1 MDEKYLKYVELINKI
16 LSNPN
21 NNLEKQEKELAKEL
35 LKDCLNQ
42 TNFGEKTKVIFK
54 TMIDT
59 AEDFRQLYFEMQTY
73 ASSNN
78 LYL

>member
-1 MDEKYLKYVELINKI
+1 MDEKYLKYVELLNKI

-21 NNLEKQEKELAKEL
+21 INLEKQEKELAKEL

-54 TMIDT
+54 EEYENIMNVL
-59 AEDFRQLYFEMQTY
+59 FK
-73 ASSNN
+73 
-78 LYL
+78 

>member
-1 MDEKYLKYVELINKI
+1 MHENYLKYIELLNK
-16 LSNPN
+16 LLTNPN
-21 NNLEKQEKELAKEL
+21 ISLEKQEKKLIKEL

-42 TNFGEKTKVIFK
+42 TNFGEKTKEIFK

-59 AEDFRQLYFEMQTY
+59 TEDFKKLYFEMQAY
-73 ASSNN
+73 AFSND

>member
-1 MDEKYLKYVELINKI
+1 MHENYLKYIELLNK
-16 LSNPN
+16 LFTNPN
-21 NNLEKQEKELAKEL
+21 ISLEKQEKELMKEL

-42 TNFGEKTKVIFK
+42 TKFGDKTKEIFK

-59 AEDFRQLYFEMQTY
+59 TEDFKKIYFEMQTY
-73 ASSNN
+73 AFSND

>member
-1 MDEKYLKYVELINKI
+1 MDEKYLKYVELLNKI

-21 NNLEKQEKELAKEL
+21 INLEKQEKELAKEL

-59 AEDFRQLYFEMQTY
+59 AEDFKCKRMHLQIIYIFKKE
-73 ASSNN
+73 N
-78 LYL
+78 

>member
-1 MDEKYLKYVELINKI
+1 MDEKYLKYVELLNI
-16 LSNPN
+16 
-21 NNLEKQEKELAKEL
+21 NLEKQEKELAKEL

>member
-1 MDEKYLKYVELINKI
+1 MNEKYLKYVELLNKI
-16 LSNPN
+16 LREPN
-21 NNLEKQEKELAKEL
+21 ISLEKQEKELIKEL

-42 TNFGEKTKVIFK
+42 TNFGEKTKAIFK

-59 AEDFRQLYFEMQTY
+59 TEDFRQLYFEMQAY

>member
-1 MDEKYLKYVELINKI
+1 MHENYLKYIELLNK
-16 LSNPN
+16 LLTNPN
-21 NNLEKQEKELAKEL
+21 ISLEKQEKKLIKEL

-42 TNFGEKTKVIFK
+42 TNFGEKTKEIFK

-59 AEDFRQLYFEMQTY
+59 TEDFKRLYFEMQAY
-73 ASSNN
+73 AFSND

>member
-1 MDEKYLKYVELINKI
+1 MDEKYLKYVELLNKI

-21 NNLEKQEKELAKEL
+21 INLEKQEKELAKEL

-42 TNFGEKTKVIFK
+42 TNFGEKT
-54 TMIDT
+54 MIDT
-59 AEDFRQLYFEMQTY
+59 AEDFRQLYFEMQAY

>member
-1 MDEKYLKYVELINKI
+1 MDEKYLKYVELLNKI

-21 NNLEKQEKELAKEL
+21 INLEKQEKELAKEL

-59 AEDFRQLYFEMQTY
+59 DEDFRQLYFEMHAY